1 VADLHPTKTRLE
13 LLRAVQRGQVFR
25 YDYGF
30 GYEPSFWE
38 PTRGGKGLKVRD
50 RIESMRIAGWVR
62 FPGFPGEGPRVC
74 RWELTPA
81 GKAVLER
88 HPEFRPKEEQEQQR

>member
-1 VADLHPTKTRLE
+1 
-13 LLRAVQRGQVFR
+13 
-25 YDYGF
+25 
-30 GYEPSFWE
+30 
-38 PTRGGKGLKVRD
+38 
-50 RIESMRIAGWVR
+50 MRIAGWVR

>member
-13 LLRAVQRGQVFR
+13 LLRAVAKGQVYR
-25 YDYGF
+25 YDYSQ

-38 PTRGGKGLKVRD
+38 QAKGGKGLMVSD
-50 RIESMRIAGWVR
+50 RINSMRIAGWVR

-81 GKAVLER
+81 GKKVLDDA
-88 HPEFRPKEEQEQQR
+88 